1 MTRKLLIVFASGLFF
16 AIVLLSSAWVIG
28 GQEMITRIEKEG
40 GNFNISIDGDKPSG
54 PQVTRSFAFAGLQTL
69 TISAPVTL
77 KFVRGD
83 KAEMVVEGPEK
94 LMNALKWE
102 NGELSLEGHRRIHRG
117 RIKVTITAPVLPDL
131 EMRGAIKAELAGLDQ
146 PRLSIETAG
155 ALDLEA
161 SGKVPTL
168 SVASRGASDIDLTD
182 VEAQDATVNIA
193 GAGDVDISATGKVDA
208 TISGAGEITLHRK
221 PETLNSKINGAGSID
236 HDY

>member
-28 GQEMITRIEKEG
+28 GQEMITRIEKDG
-40 GNFNISIDGDKPSG
+40 GYNISFDSDKPAG
-54 PQVTRSFAFAGLQTL
+54 PKVSRSFAFAGLQTL

-77 KFVRGD
+77 KFVKGD
-83 KAEMVVEGPEK
+83 KPEMVVEGPEK

-102 NGELSLEGHRRIHRG
+102 NGELSLEGSRRIRRG
-117 RIKVTITAPVLPDL
+117 RLEVTIIAPVLPDL
-131 EMRGAIKAELAGLDQ
+131 VMRGASKAELAGLDQ
-146 PRLSIETAG
+146 PSLSIETAG
-155 ALDLEA
+155 ALDLEG
-161 SGKVPTL
+161 SGKVATL
-168 SVASRGASDIDLTD
+168 RVDSKGASDIDLTG
-182 VEAQDATVNIA
+182 VEAKDATVSIA

-221 PETLNSKINGAGSID
+221 PEQLNSKINGAGSID